1 MITLSNLDLKS
12 MSDSQI
18 GELLIEAKNAYYTT
32 DKPIM
37 DDHTYDTLEEIL
49 KKKNPHHRIFTKVGN
64 SNFDTGFDKKRHSFI
79 LGSQNK
85 VSSFD
90 NIVHYFQLKKIPQNT
105 KFVVQPKCDGLSL
118 EIEYKHGLVVDAITR
133 GDGLVGDVIT
143 QNVVKMQNFK
153 HALPSPFTG
162 SVRFEIVV
170 TQTDF
175 KKLNNKVSENTSLPG
190 GTTKQSL
197 TYTNPRNA
205 ASGISQRLDS
215 LHSQFCTLF
224 AVDLFSPQKSFQT
237 ETDQIDY
244 LKKLGI
250 KVVDTFYCQN
260 FDQIE
265 KIYQDFLTKRV
276 NYPFD
281 IDGLVIKIDDVNLQK
296 QLGSKNNR
304 PKYQVAYKF
313 PSDSNQSQVLSIDW
327 TTGPLGTITPVA
339 QIDPILV
346 SGATISFVSLANLD
360 QIQKLNLNV
369 GDIVE
374 VSRRGDVIPHIEKV
388 ISKTTSDSATP
399 PKKCL
404 ACHTPLVSDNKFLK
418 CPNSLSCP
426 AQTLGQ
432 LNLFCKVLDIKGISS
447 KTIEKLHQSGLVNK
461 PGDFYTLTAIDIS
474 KLDNLGDKS
483 AKNIIGQIQAK
494 KHLSLLSVFHSASI
508 PNFSKA
514 RIKQLIDAGF
524 NTPQKLL
531 NLSLADLESLPG
543 FKVTL
548 AQKIITGISLRRPI
562 IESILSQVTIKQ
574 TSSST
579 KLKGL
584 SICITG
590 SLSQPR
596 KDIEKL
602 IVDNGGKLSLNV
614 SSNTSYLVTNDTSSN
629 SSKFTTANRL
639 GIPIISEQKLLKLI
653 NQ

>member
-1 MITLSNLDLKS
+1 MITLDSLDLKS

-18 GELLIEAKNAYYTT
+18 GELLIEAKKAYYTT

-37 DDHTYDTLEEIL
+37 DDHTYDTLEAVL
-49 KKKNPHHRIFTKVGN
+49 KQKNPHHRLFTKVGN
-64 SNFDTGFDKKRHSFI
+64 PNFDTGFDKKRHSFV

-90 NIVHYFQLKKIPQNT
+90 DLVHYFELKKIPQNT
-105 KFVVQPKCDGLSL
+105 NFIVQPKCDGLSL
-118 EIEYKHGLVVDAITR
+118 EIEYKSGQMIDAITR

-153 HALPSPFTG
+153 HVLLSPFSG
-162 SVRFEIVV
+162 SIRFEIVV

-175 KKLNNKVSENTSLPG
+175 KKLNKTVRVKHESP
-190 GTTKQSL
+190 
-197 TYTNPRNA
+197 YTNPRNA

-215 LHSQFCTLF
+215 LYSQFCTLL
-224 AVDLFSPQKSFQT
+224 AVDLYSPHKSFQT
-237 ETDQIDY
+237 ESDQIDY

-260 FDQIE
+260 FHQIE
-265 KIYQDFLTKRV
+265 KIYQSFLTKRSK
-276 NYPFD
+276 YPFD
-281 IDGLVIKIDDVNLQK
+281 IDGLVVKIDNIALQK

-304 PKYQVAYKF
+304 PKHQVAYKF
-313 PSDSNQSQVLSIDW
+313 PSDSTQSQVLSIDW
-327 TTGPLGTITPVA
+327 PTGPLGTITPVA
-339 QIDPILV
+339 QIEPILV

-360 QIQKLNLNV
+360 QIKKLNLNV

-388 ISKTTSDSATP
+388 ISKTTSGPATP
-399 PKKCL
+399 PKNCL
-404 ACHTPLVSDNKFLK
+404 ACHTPLVFDNKFLR
-418 CPNSLSCP
+418 CPNSSSCP

-447 KTIEKLHQSGLVNK
+447 KTIKKLNQTGLVKK
-461 PGDFYTLTAIDIS
+461 PGDFYTLTAADIS
-474 KLDNLGDKS
+474 RLDNLGDIS
-483 AKNIIGQIQAK
+483 AKNIISQIQAK
-494 KHLSLLSVFHSASI
+494 RQLDLLSIFHSASI

-524 NTPQKLL
+524 DTPQKLL
-531 NLSLADLESLPG
+531 NLSLSDLESLPG
-543 FKVTL
+543 FKTTL
-548 AQKIITGISLRRPI
+548 AKKIVTGMALRKPI
-562 IESILSQVTIKQ
+562 IESILCQVNLKQ

-584 SICITG
+584 NFCITG

-602 IVDNGGKLSLNV
+602 IVDNGGKLNSNV
-614 SSNTSYLVTNDTSSN
+614 SSNTSYLVTNDSYSN
-629 SSKFTTANRL
+629 SAKFITANKL
-639 GIPIISEQKLLKLI
+639 NIPIISEQKLLKLI